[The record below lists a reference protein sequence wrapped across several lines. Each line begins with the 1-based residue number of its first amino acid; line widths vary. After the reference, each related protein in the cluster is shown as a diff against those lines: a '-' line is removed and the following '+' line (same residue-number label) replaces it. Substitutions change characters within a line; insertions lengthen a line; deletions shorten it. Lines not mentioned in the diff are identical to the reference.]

1 MDEVDR
7 KIINAIQ
14 SDFPIAPK
22 PYHELG
28 KRLHL
33 PAEEI
38 LKRVK
43 ALKSAGIIRR
53 IGGNFHSA
61 KLSYTSTLCASRV
74 PEDKIERFVNVVN
87 SYPGVTH
94 NYLRNHDYN
103 VWFTFIAP
111 NASVIEK
118 ALAEISAKTGVKE
131 IYSLPAVTL
140 FKIKV
145 DFEV

>member
-1 MDEVDR
+1 MDDVDR

-22 PYHELG
+22 PYHELA

-43 ALKSAGIIRR
+43 ALKTSKIIRR

-61 KLSYTSTLCASRV
+61 KLNYTSTLCASRV
-74 PEDKIERFVNVVN
+74 PEKKIDHFVKVVN

-111 NASVIEK
+111 NESFIEK

-131 IYSLPAVTL
+131 IYSLPAVTM